1 MQGCPSSQ
9 VLFDYLQR
17 ELQSDKVLWIE
28 NHLQHCAACRSEL
41 HRQQQQIRQV
51 KTTLAQLDP
60 ASDWPVP
67 RLHRSRAAAVSS
79 ELAGLHF
86 KPMPIKEEPSGEHH
100 PSMDIWVR
108 RIALA
113 ASCFIVLCAVTWVLW
128 KPVSRPAG
136 DPALSAYA
144 EAYHYLDMCR
154 ADSLGTSG
162 FATPLVV
169 IIQAGVPARIIALDG
184 TTDVSDALK

>member
-1 MQGCPSSQ
+1 MQECPSFQ

-17 ELQSDKVLWIE
+17 ELQSDQVVWIE
-28 NHLQHCAACRSEL
+28 AHLQHCAACRSEL

-51 KTTLAQLDP
+51 KTTLEQLDP
-60 ASDWPVP
+60 APGWPVLRP
-67 RLHRSRAAAVSS
+67 HRSMPASVSS
-79 ELAGLHF
+79 ELNGLHF
-86 KPMPIKEEPSGEHH
+86 KLMPVKEEPSGERG
-100 PSMDIWVR
+100 PSLSIRSR
-108 RIALA
+108 RMAIAA
-113 ASCFIVLCAVTWVLW
+113 CCFIVLCAVIWVLW
-128 KPVSRPAG
+128 KPVSKPAG

-144 EAYHYLDMCR
+144 ESYHYLDMCR

-169 IIQAGVPARIIALDG
+169 IIQAGVPARIIELDG